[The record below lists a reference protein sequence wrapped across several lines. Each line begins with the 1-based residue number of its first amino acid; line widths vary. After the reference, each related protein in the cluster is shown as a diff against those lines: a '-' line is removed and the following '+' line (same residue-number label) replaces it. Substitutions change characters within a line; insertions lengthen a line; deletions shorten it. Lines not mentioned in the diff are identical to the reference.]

1 MGWGAPLGFSS
12 GKTPFEMANT
22 AIVGDTH
29 FFMKLRALPSDEHP
43 HRARVTFP
51 CGRATFDSEADARAY
66 LTSEQSDTVYAAA
79 GMYLGWLQ
87 GRAEKERES

>member
-43 HRARVTFP
+43 PAGECNPCAVRVLV
-51 CGRATFDSEADARAY
+51 A
-66 LTSEQSDTVYAAA
+66 
-79 GMYLGWLQ
+79 W
-87 GRAEKERES
+87 